1 MGMLDSLLKTATDA
15 LAGSAASGGTGSA
28 LDVVQALVRDHGGL
42 GGLLDKLREGGL
54 GSEVDSWISTGRNLP
69 VSAQDIAAALGA
81 GKIADIAR
89 SLGVDPQQAAAH
101 IADVLP
107 KAVDHLTPDGAMPA
121 ETAVASALQMLKDRL
136 TA

>member
-1 MGMLDSLLKTATDA
+1 MGILDSLVKTATDA
-15 LAGSAASGGTGSA
+15 LSGSAGAKGSA
-28 LDVVQALVRDHGGL
+28 LDVVTALIQDHGGL
-42 GGLLDKLREGGL
+42 GGLLDRLRQGGL
-54 GSEVDSWISTGRNLP
+54 GSEVDSWIGTGSNLP

-101 IADVLP
+101 IADALP
-107 KAVDHLTPDGAMPA
+107 NAVDHLTPGGRMPA
-121 ETAVASALQMLKDRL
+121 EAAVASALQALKDRL